1 MNKTCFIDF
10 IIYYFFIENYY
21 YISFLFE
28 FSINGGSK
36 TPKINNIRFQPNL
49 SIISKYS
56 KLIDNFRIIFLID
69 FFTYWIKI
77 YYVNNQNENGLNT
90 KKKIIIKDGLIQ
102 LLIYHH

>member
-1 MNKTCFIDF
+1 LDVALNFLSHEAIDKNDISYDYFSPLMNKTCFIDF

-56 KLIDNFRIIFLID
+56 KLIDNFRIFL
-69 FFTYWIKI
+69 F
-77 YYVNNQNENGLNT
+77 N
-90 KKKIIIKDGLIQ
+90 
-102 LLIYHH
+102 